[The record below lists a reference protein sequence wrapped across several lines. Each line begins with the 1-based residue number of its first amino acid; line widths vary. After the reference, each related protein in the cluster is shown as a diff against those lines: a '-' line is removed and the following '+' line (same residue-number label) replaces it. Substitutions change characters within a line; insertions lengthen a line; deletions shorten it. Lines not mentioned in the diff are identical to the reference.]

1 MIFSVDN
8 RLNNFSQNKN
18 QYLTNDVINYDS
30 KEAMM
35 KAVITKPM
43 CVVGDN
49 KSTVRFEP
57 STPNNPFVEVSNQ
70 VYARLK
76 RANAVK
82 PFVDVQTKIKPDKTI
97 EHIKQVEK
105 EPNQILSE
113 TVTEET
119 SLEKPKESKA
129 SKPLTPTP
137 KKA

>member
-1 MIFSVDN
+1 
-8 RLNNFSQNKN
+8 
-18 QYLTNDVINYDS
+18 
-30 KEAMM
+30 M

-49 KSTVRFEP
+49 KSTIRFEP

-82 PFVDVQTKIKPDKTI
+82 PFIGVKTTEKPEKTV
-97 EHIKQVEK
+97 EQIKQIEQEVAQTSS
-105 EPNQILSE
+105 EPM
-113 TVTEET
+113 TEET
-119 SLEKPKESKA
+119 LLEKPKA
-129 SKPLTPTP
+129 SKVSQSSTPTL